1 MDNSTVAR
9 FRILYSFEFIIGLDQ
24 SLITLTDRASGSKRQ
39 IQFYA
44 ILFLQ
49 NEPSHPCAS
58 GSLIRFLRF
67 L

>member
-49 NEPSHPCAS
+49 KEPSHLCAS